1 LLKSFLT
8 GCLSTPAMKFPVGY
22 QHTGPSRSN
31 KKEFKTEQLNKGLLE
46 RGVSATEATTP
57 PSGSGLAADLKT
69 S

>member
-1 LLKSFLT
+1 
-8 GCLSTPAMKFPVGY
+8 MKFPVGY